1 MSDTT
6 LKLSIGPIL
15 YFWPKAQIQAFYQAA
30 ANSSADRIYLGET
43 VCSKRREL
51 RTDDWLQLSDMLR
64 AAGKEVVLS
73 SMTLMMAES
82 DVSQLHTLVERTE
95 GLIEANDLAAVQ
107 VLSTLGRPF
116 TLGPALNVYNP
127 DTLALYAEKGAQS
140 WVPPVEL
147 PGASLDSLLTQYC
160 ERFPNL
166 PINTEVFSYG
176 HLPLACSARC
186 YTARHLGLPKDNC
199 QFRCIDFQDGLT
211 LSSQE
216 GTPLFTLNGLQTQS
230 AAACNLIHQLPQ
242 MRDMGVSMIRLSP
255 RASGFFEQLQ
265 RFDRARRQESDELP
279 LLDEHQCNGYWF
291 GRPGMEWVHLESLG
305 IERS

>member
-1 MSDTT
+1 MMSATS
-6 LKLSIGPIL
+6 LNLAIGPIL
-15 YFWPKAQIQAFYQAA
+15 YFWPKAQVFEFYQAA
-30 ANSSADRIYLGET
+30 AESAAERIYLGET

-51 RTDDWLQLSDMLR
+51 RIDDWLQLADLLL

-95 GLIEANDLAAVQ
+95 GVIEANDLAAVQ
-107 VLSTLGRPF
+107 VLSALGRPF

-127 DTLALYAEKGAQS
+127 DTLALYVEKGAQS

-147 PGASLDSLLTQYC
+147 PGTSLASLLTHYR
-160 ERFPNL
+160 ERFLHL
-166 PINTEVFSYG
+166 PVSTEVFSYG

-199 QFRCIDFQDGLT
+199 QFRCIELPDGLT

-216 GTPLFTLNGLQTQS
+216 GKALFTLNGLQTQS
-230 AAACNLIHQLPQ
+230 AALCNLIHQLPQ
-242 MRDMGVSMIRLSP
+242 MRDMGVNTIRLSP
-255 RASGFFEQLQ
+255 CTQGFFEQLQ
-265 RFDRARRQESDELP
+265 RFDRARREESDELP
-279 LLDEHQCNGYWF
+279 LLNDAQCNGYWF
-291 GRPGMEWVHLESLG
+291 GRPGMEWVDENMPFS
-305 IERS
+305 

>member
-1 MSDTT
+1 MISPTS

-15 YFWPKAQIQAFYQAA
+15 YFWPKAQVFDFYQAA
-30 ANSSADRIYLGET
+30 AESAAERIYLGET

-51 RTDDWLQLSDMLR
+51 RADDWLQLAAMLQ

-82 DVSQLHTLVERTE
+82 DVSQLHTLVERTDC
-95 GLIEANDLAAVQ
+95 LVEANDLAAVQ

-127 DTLALYAEKGAQS
+127 DTLALYVEKGAHS

-147 PGASLDSLLTQYC
+147 PGASLASLLMHYR
-160 ERFPNL
+160 ERFAEL
-166 PINTEVFSYG
+166 PVSTEVFSYG

-199 QFRCIDFQDGLT
+199 QFRCIEFPDGLT

-216 GTPLFTLNGLQTQS
+216 GAPLFTLNGLQTQS
-230 AAACNLIHQLPQ
+230 AAMCNLIHQLSQ
-242 MRDMGVSMIRLSP
+242 MRDMGIDTIRLSP
-255 RASGFFEQLQ
+255 CSSGFFEQLQ
-265 RFDRARRQESDELP
+265 RFDHARRQQSDELA
-279 LLDEHQCNGYWF
+279 LVDELQCNGYWF
-291 GRPGMEWVHLESLG
+291 GRPGMEWVSHDV
-305 IERS
+305 